1 MIGRTFSLRVNVRPM
16 RSSFQIQ
23 VNWWINTVAKALR
36 DRGAKMWRQTVM
48 AETMSSP
55 CCTRS

>member
-36 DRGAKMWRQTVM
+36 DREAKMWRQTVM
-48 AETMSSP
+48 AETM
-55 CCTRS
+55 